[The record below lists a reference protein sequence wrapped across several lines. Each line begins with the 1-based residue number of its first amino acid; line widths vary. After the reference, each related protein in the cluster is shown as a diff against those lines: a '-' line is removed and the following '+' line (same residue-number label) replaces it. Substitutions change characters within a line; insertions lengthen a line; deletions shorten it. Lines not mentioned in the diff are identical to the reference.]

1 MLFVLFC
8 LPLQTAVI
16 PFSSCSSFVCVCVCW
31 RTSSIPSNHWCKRP
45 VCVRYFSDSFPAV
58 SNSHDFCGVLTIP
71 KPSPTSTLDRLPTF
85 WQCPPG
91 VYTNAYFDF
100 KQSTSNVIFIF
111 YFFKRKQ
118 RPLFLCVFS
127 LFIWV
132 GGWREIA
139 AWVLTKL
146 EKNKKDGWWR
156 VIHYQAR
163 LLDVI
168 CQSKS
173 RQRSSSLFFLCYLF
187 LAWPR
192 RRSCLEKD
200 RSKGTLWPFLLLRH

>member
-100 KQSTSNVIFIF
+100 KQSTSNVIF
-111 YFFKRKQ
+111 FFFFRKKTKAT
-118 RPLFLCVFS
+118 LFVCVF
-127 LFIWV
+127 LV
-132 GGWREIA
+132 YLGWRMTWDCRLGSNKIGKKQKR
-139 AWVLTKL
+139 WVMTSDPLPGTSL
-146 EKNKKDGWWR
+146 GCD
-156 VIHYQAR
+156 
-163 LLDVI
+163 L
-168 CQSKS
+168 SK
-173 RQRSSSLFFLCYLF
+173 
-187 LAWPR
+187 
-192 RRSCLEKD
+192 
-200 RSKGTLWPFLLLRH
+200 